1 MTETLQTLL
10 FVLLNGLVSGGVLFL
25 IASGLTLIFGVCRVV
40 NFAHGSLAML
50 GAFLTYSL
58 LAYVPYPLA
67 ILGAVLTVALLG
79 AGIERSVIRPLN
91 RAPELF
97 QLLATFALVLIIQDA
112 ALAIWG
118 PEDLLGPRWPS
129 LSGSITLLERRYPI
143 YNLFLIAIAALV
155 AFGLHR
161 LMTRTRF
168 GILIRAATL
177 DAPMLGALGVRE
189 DHLRTA
195 VFALGAGLAG
205 LGGALLLPR
214 DAAHLGLDLTLVVD
228 AFVVVVVGGLG
239 SVGGAFRAAFLIG
252 LVQSAALVIWPKSSL
267 VLPFLIMALTL
278 WLRPQGLGGK
288 PPPPPGPPPL
298 AERAPPLKLWTLW
311 QKQALA
317 LGLLALATAPLW
329 LGLLPGS
336 PRAYGLLLLTEILC
350 LGLFALSLHWL
361 IGVGGLVT
369 FGQAAFFGLGAYG
382 LALTLPLARLDL
394 PEGGALALGLGAAT
408 LIGGLGGLGVGALA
422 VRLSGV
428 SLAMVSLAVAQGLWS
443 LAIQAKD
450 WTGGDDGLLGLTPR
464 GIFADRAAFFLLVL
478 ALAVATGLL
487 LRRLSFAPTGAFL
500 RAFRDHPGRAAASG
514 LSMTTIKLRAF
525 ALSGAIAGLAGGL
538 TVLTRGSAFP
548 QLASLSQS
556 VDGLV
561 MLVLGGQFS
570 LLGAFGGA
578 AVFHTLHSELIRSTP
593 YWRAVLGAALL
604 ALIFGRLALKSGR
617 LRWFG
622 R

>member
-1 MTETLQTLL
+1 MTDTLQTLL
-10 FVLLNGLVSGGVLFL
+10 FVLLNGFVSGGVLFL
-25 IASGLTLIFGVCRVV
+25 IASGLTLIFGVSRVV

-50 GAFLTYSL
+50 GAFLTYTL
-58 LAYVPYPLA
+58 LAYLPYPLA
-67 ILGAVLTVALLG
+67 ILAAVLIVALLG
-79 AGIERSVIRPLN
+79 AGIERSLIRPLY
-91 RAPELF
+91 RAPELL

-129 LSGSITLLERRYPI
+129 LSGSVTLLERRYPV
-143 YNLFLIAIAALV
+143 YNLFLIVAAAGVAI
-155 AFGLHR
+155 GLHW
-161 LMTRTRF
+161 LMGRTRF

-189 DHLRTA
+189 DRLRTA

-239 SVGGAFRAAFLIG
+239 SVGGAFRAALLIG

-298 AERAPPLKLWTLW
+298 AERAPPLKPWSIR
-311 QKQALA
+311 QKQVLA
-317 LGLLALATAPLW
+317 LTGIALATAPLW
-329 LGLLPGS
+329 LHLLPGS
-336 PRAYGLLLLTEILC
+336 PRAYGLLLLTEFLC

-369 FGQAAFFGLGAYG
+369 FGQAAFFGLGAYA
-382 LALTLPLARLDL
+382 LALVVPSARAGV
-394 PEGGALALGLGAAT
+394 PEEVALALGLLNAV
-408 LIGGLGGLGVGALA
+408 LIGGLGGLGVGALSL
-422 VRLSGV
+422 RLSGV

-443 LAIQAKD
+443 LAIQAQGL
-450 WTGGDDGLLGLTPR
+450 TGGDDGLLGLSPK
-464 GIFADRAAFFLLVL
+464 GFFADRAAFFLLVL
-478 ALAVATGLL
+478 VLSVSVATLI
-487 LRRLSFAPTGAFL
+487 RRLSFAPTGAFL
-500 RAFRDHPGRAAASG
+500 RALRDHPGRAAASG
-514 LSMTTIKLRAF
+514 LSLTGIKLRAF

-548 QLASLSQS
+548 QLASLGQS

-570 LLGAFGGA
+570 VIGAFGGA
-578 AVFHTLHSELIRSTP
+578 AVFHALHSELIRSTP
-593 YWRAVLGAALL
+593 YWRAILGLALL
-604 ALIFGRLALKSGR
+604 ALIFARLGFRAGRPA
-617 LRWFG
+617 WFG